1 MAHFNY
7 NTDKFICLC
16 TLTIV
21 YMSYI
26 EIKTIK
32 GRKYRYERTSYRV
45 GDTVKHTSKY
55 LGPVEPVNKRK
66 NPNAG
71 RKPKLRVR
79 ELTEEEMQ
87 FIWQSLKNSKSF
99 IKDRARIL
107 RLSNEGNTVKEV
119 CKKLDFHRPK
129 VEKIIRQFNEKGLKV
144 FQRGKST
151 GKPRRITK
159 EQRALILQ
167 YLNTDPEKLGLHYN
181 NWSHKKLS
189 DYAKKQGI
197 AVSPSQ
203 VGRIIKQDEIKYKK
217 KTSWLYSND
226 PDFAKKN

>member
-1 MAHFNY
+1 VAQIFIK
-7 NTDKFICLC
+7 TDKFINLC
-16 TLTIV
+16 TLTFLS
-21 YMSYI
+21 MSYI

-45 GDTVKHTSKY
+45 GKTVKHNSKY
-55 LGPVEPVNKRK
+55 LGPTDPINKRR

-71 RKPKLRVR
+71 RKPTLKVR
-79 ELTEEEMQ
+79 ELTKEENQ
-87 FIWQSLKNSKSF
+87 FIKKNAKNNQSF

-107 RLSNEGNTVKEV
+107 RLSNEGNTVKDI
-119 CKKLDFHRPK
+119 CKKLGFHRPNI
-129 VEKIIRQFNEKGLKV
+129 EKIIKHFNEKGLKI
-144 FQRGKST
+144 FMHGKSP

-167 YLNTDPEKLGLHYN
+167 YLNMKPEKLGLHYN
-181 NWSHKKLS
+181 NWSHEKLS
-189 DYAKKQGI
+189 NYAKTQDI
-197 AVSPSQ
+197 IVSPSQ

-217 KTSWLYSND
+217 KTPWLYSND